1 MNAVTKPVVGHNA
14 VQAFDVERARADFP
28 ILQRQVYGKPL
39 VFLDSA
45 ASSQKPR
52 QVMAAMTH
60 MAETC
65 YANVH
70 RGIHKLSQES
80 TDLFEQA
87 RSRVARHLNAAKD
100 DEIVFTKGATE
111 GINLVAQSW
120 GMAHLKTGDE
130 VIISTLEH
138 HANIV
143 PWQMLRTRLGIV
155 LKIVPIDDRGAFLF
169 EEFEKLL
176 SPRTKLVA
184 VTHVSNALGTVVPVA
199 AVIKAAH
206 ARGIPV
212 LVDGCQAMPHQR
224 VDVQALDA
232 DFYVFA
238 PHKIYGPTGIGVLYG
253 KWERLMEMPP
263 WQGGGEMIASV
274 SFEETT
280 FKEPP
285 HRFEAGTPPILE
297 AIGLTAALDYVE
309 ALGHEAVA
317 AHEAGLLAY
326 ATERL
331 SAIPGLT
338 IIGTAPEKT
347 SIVSFNIEG
356 AHAHDVGTIIDRQGV
371 AVRVGHHCA
380 EPLMQRLGVPAT
392 VRASFGLYN
401 TTAEV
406 DRLAEAVLKVKEL
419 FG

>member
-1 MNAVTKPVVGHNA
+1 MNAVTQPSAGHNA
-14 VQAFDVERARADFP
+14 AQAFDVERVRRDFP

-52 QVMAAMTH
+52 QVMAAMTR

-100 DEIVFTKGATE
+100 DEIVFTRGATE
-111 GINLVAQSW
+111 AINLVAQSW
-120 GMAHLKTGDE
+120 GQAHLKAGDE

-155 LKIVPIDDRGAFLF
+155 LRIVPIDDRGAFLF
-169 EEFEKLL
+169 DEFEQLL

-184 VTHVSNALGTVVPVA
+184 VTHVSNALGTVVPVE
-199 AVIKAAH
+199 AVIRAAH

-212 LVDGCQAMPHQR
+212 LLDGCQAMPHRR

-253 KWERLMEMPP
+253 KWDRLMAMPP

-297 AIGLTAALDYVE
+297 AIGLAAALDYVE

-338 IIGTAPEKT
+338 LFGTAPEKA
-347 SIVSFNIEG
+347 SIVSFNLEG

-380 EPLMQRLGVPAT
+380 EPLMRRLNVPAT

>member
-1 MNAVTKPVVGHNA
+1 MSALGKPLPGHNA
-14 VQAFDVERARADFP
+14 VQAFDVQRARQDFP

-52 QVMAAMTH
+52 QVMAAMTR

-87 RSRVARHLNAAKD
+87 RTRVARHLNAAKD
-100 DEIVFTKGATE
+100 DEIVFTRGATE
-111 GINLVAQSW
+111 AINLVAQSW
-120 GMAHLKTGDE
+120 GAAHLKAGDE
-130 VIISTLEH
+130 VIVSALEH

-143 PWQMLRTRLGIV
+143 PWQLLRQRLGIV
-155 LKIVPIDDRGAFLF
+155 LKVAPIDDSGAFLF

-176 SPRTKLVA
+176 SPRTRLVA
-184 VTHVSNALGTVVPVA
+184 VTHVSNALGTIVPVE
-199 AVIKAAH
+199 AVIRAAH

-212 LVDGCQAMPHQR
+212 LLDGCQAMPHRR
-224 VDVQALDA
+224 VDVQALGA

-297 AIGLTAALDYVE
+297 AVGLAAALDYVE

-331 SAIPGLT
+331 SAIAGLT
-338 IIGTAPEKT
+338 IHGTAPDKA

-356 AHAHDVGTIIDRQGV
+356 AHAHDVGTILDRQGV

-380 EPLMQRLGVPAT
+380 EPLMHRLGVPAT

-401 TTAEV
+401 TLEEV
-406 DRLAEAVLKVKEL
+406 DRLAAAVLKVKEL

>member
-1 MNAVTKPVVGHNA
+1 MSAIGKRLPGHNA
-14 VQAFDVERARADFP
+14 GQAFDVERARQDFP
-28 ILQRQVYGKPL
+28 ILGRQVYGKPL

-52 QVMAAMTH
+52 QVMAAMTR

-87 RSRVARHLNAAKD
+87 RTRVARHLNAAKD
-100 DEIVFTKGATE
+100 DEIVFTRGATE
-111 GINLVAQSW
+111 AINLVAQSW
-120 GMAHLKTGDE
+120 GAAHLKAGDE
-130 VIISTLEH
+130 VIVSALEH

-143 PWQMLRTRLGIV
+143 PWQLLRQRLGIV
-155 LKIVPIDDRGAFLF
+155 LKVAPIDDSGAFLF

-176 SPRTKLVA
+176 SPRTRLVA
-184 VTHVSNALGTVVPVA
+184 VTHVSNALGTIVPVE
-199 AVIKAAH
+199 AVIRAAH

-212 LVDGCQAMPHQR
+212 LLDGCQAMPHRR
-224 VDVQALDA
+224 VDVQALGA

-297 AIGLTAALDYVE
+297 AVGLAAALDYVE

-331 SAIPGLT
+331 SAIAGLT
-338 IIGTAPEKT
+338 IHGTAPDKA

-356 AHAHDVGTIIDRQGV
+356 AHAHDVGTILDRQGV

-380 EPLMQRLGVPAT
+380 EPLMHRLGVPAT

-401 TTAEV
+401 TLEEV
-406 DRLAEAVLKVKEL
+406 DRLAAAVLKVKEL
-419 FG
+419 FE